1 MIVPPL
7 HHVKSQ
13 LILLEIYQTKIP
25 DIPNDFF
32 HGFERLYYLIIFGC
46 NLRAIPNLNGVSRSI
61 VSIDLRENK
70 IVHIDSFYRTYFPK
84 LGTLR
89 LDSNFIAVVDFEA
102 ISKWPKLRMLNL
114 SKNKIS
120 KITVPASITNLLI
133 LISDNPLVRDDM
145 PWLRYCKCLEMTQHT
160 PGMITCRH
168 MVRIFTQNLC
178 FDMVSGNANSDDA
191 GKKRTL
197 PSNL

>member
-70 IVHIDSFYRTYFPK
+70 IVHIDSFYRTPLDCDDGGGV
-84 LGTLR
+84 LGA
-89 LDSNFIAVVDFEA
+89 IAVVPAPQCDV
-102 ISKWPKLRMLNL
+102 IKWK
-114 SKNKIS
+114 
-120 KITVPASITNLLI
+120 
-133 LISDNPLVRDDM
+133 
-145 PWLRYCKCLEMTQHT
+145 H
-160 PGMITCRH
+160 
-168 MVRIFTQNLC
+168 FTHYWRLC
-178 FDMVSGNANSDDA
+178 G
-191 GKKRTL
+191 
-197 PSNL
+197 